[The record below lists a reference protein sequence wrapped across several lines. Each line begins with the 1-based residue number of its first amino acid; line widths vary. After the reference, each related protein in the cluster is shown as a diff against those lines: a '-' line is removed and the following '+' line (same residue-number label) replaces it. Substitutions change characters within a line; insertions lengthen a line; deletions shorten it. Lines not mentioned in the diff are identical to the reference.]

1 MGRAKGGL
9 VVYRD
14 RVIESISRLQPDD
27 VVEIHWADA
36 SKNLNVKKI
45 DNRVVA
51 CYKKVVGRF
60 IMTWSEK
67 VYGLEY
73 VVLESIVPEFGDL
86 PIWCI
91 LTDSI
96 VYIHWIKDKPQKVT
110 SPVGQVYLGGGR
122 LKVVEQEGGIGEN
135 V

>member
-1 MGRAKGGL
+1 MVKKKGT
-9 VVYRD
+9 VAYRD
-14 RVIESISRLQPDD
+14 RVIESISRLKPGDI
-27 VVEIHWADA
+27 VEIHWADA

-60 IMTWSEK
+60 IMFWNEK

-73 VVLESIVPEFGDL
+73 VVLESIVPEFGDV

-91 LTDSI
+91 LSPSI
-96 VYIHWIKDKPQKVT
+96 VYIHRIEKKPKKVT
-110 SPVGQVYLGGGR
+110 SAVGQVYLGGGR
-122 LKVVEQEGGIGEN
+122 LKVVEHEGGVGES